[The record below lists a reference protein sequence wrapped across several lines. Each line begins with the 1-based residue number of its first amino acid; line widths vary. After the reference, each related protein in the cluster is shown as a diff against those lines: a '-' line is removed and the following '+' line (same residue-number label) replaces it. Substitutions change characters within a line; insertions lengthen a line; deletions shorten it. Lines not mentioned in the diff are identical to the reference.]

1 MAEETKRVYRSR
13 DEMIAEVD
21 KKIAFH
27 KEKIAILE
35 KRKAELAKP
44 RAGRKSNKQKKFEE
58 LIATGKLTEEDATVL
73 GYKAPKD

>member
-1 MAEETKRVYRSR
+1 MTFAKRYSDLAYEMAEKET
-13 DEMIAEVD
+13 D
-21 KKIAFH
+21 
-27 KEKIAILE
+27 E

-58 LIATGKLTEEDATVL
+58 LIATGKLTEEEATVL